1 MSQITSQDWI
11 IGAFAVLVM
20 VFFIGCTSCWQY
32 KPSDPA
38 GRRQPPPPPS
48 PDGDPR
54 YQHSFFHMT
63 PSPELAAQHSG
74 PRRPSTEN
82 EEESEEDFEEGE
94 FCTQPSQKPC
104 NGYAQTQ
111 KLENTRDWEKK
122 EDDFTVIEAGP
133 PHNPPMFR
141 LVGHY
146 SDALGPISE
155 SIHVHIR
162 LCLCRT
168 IIDSDTKTDSTTDEE
183 EGEEEHKPPRSAIN
197 SIGKCS
203 SQSDSLGH
211 SYENVAVGSPL
222 TGSDIDYVNMA

>member
-94 FCTQPSQKPC
+94 FCSPAPACRCSRSNSAFLRKRSQRGFRFCQSSVYINPIKGPVQL
-104 NGYAQTQ
+104 YA
-111 KLENTRDWEKK
+111 
-122 EDDFTVIEAGP
+122 
-133 PHNPPMFR
+133 
-141 LVGHY
+141 
-146 SDALGPISE
+146 
-155 SIHVHIR
+155 
-162 LCLCRT
+162 
-168 IIDSDTKTDSTTDEE
+168 
-183 EGEEEHKPPRSAIN
+183 
-197 SIGKCS
+197 
-203 SQSDSLGH
+203 
-211 SYENVAVGSPL
+211 
-222 TGSDIDYVNMA
+222 